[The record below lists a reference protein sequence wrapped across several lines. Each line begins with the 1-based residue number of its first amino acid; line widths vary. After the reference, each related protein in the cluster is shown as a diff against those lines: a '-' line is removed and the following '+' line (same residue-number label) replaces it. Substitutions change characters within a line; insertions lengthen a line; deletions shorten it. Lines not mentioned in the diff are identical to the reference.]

1 MARMLVVVAHPDDET
16 LWGAG
21 RIMQWSSQGAAVNV
35 VCCSKPKKDPER
47 AERFLQACGVLG
59 AHGVVLDAI
68 DRGAHEP
75 LALPSWG
82 AEMFRDFD
90 WVLTHNS
97 LGEYGHPHHKQVH
110 EFVYARAVES
120 PLMYF
125 GREAPQPMKY
135 QLTYAQIERKLAA
148 LKCYDHTS
156 CTDKKPKWEALVD
169 RYFGGNVQRLGE
181 ESYVYCR

>member
-1 MARMLVVVAHPDDET
+1 MRCLVVVAHPDDET

-21 RIMQWSSQGAAVNV
+21 RIMQWSSQGATVNV
-35 VCCSKPKKDPER
+35 VCCSRPKKDPER
-47 AERFLQACGVLG
+47 AERFLQACSMLG
-59 AHGVVLDAI
+59 AHGAVLGAV

-75 LALPSWG
+75 LALPAWG
-82 AEMFRDFD
+82 DEMFRGFD
-90 WVLTHNS
+90 WVLTHNR

-110 EFVYARAVES
+110 EFVYERSLDS

-125 GREAPQPMKY
+125 GRGASGAMQYPLTAPQI
-135 QLTYAQIERKLAA
+135 ARKLEA

-169 RYFGGNVQRLGE
+169 RYFGGDVQRLGE
-181 ESYVYCR
+181 ESYVFSR